1 MLPQNIRILREN
13 LYAGVFVFLLLSLAN
28 PFDVDTVHDNRSLFF
43 IAMGVLSTLVG
54 IVDGT
59 FSSYVLR
66 MPMDPHLPLATVHRN
81 TLVHYIINI
90 PVLTAVLVSYAGD
103 FFYDGPHRAWIND
116 QGFTLVNFLQ
126 YLNYVAVTSVFL
138 FIGTYVR
145 NRNWHLRHQLEE
157 VRTIN
162 ALLEERQKAI
172 AEQTEKED
180 ETIDNTPCEEVR
192 QCHLVGATGNSTLIL
207 PPSNIIY
214 VESMSNYANI
224 CYMESDE
231 VRQKMMRITLKQ
243 IMESIGGEP
252 FMVQC
257 HRAFIVNLNFVVSMS
272 NRNSAYQLQIF
283 GTDKPIPVSRNN
295 TSVVKEK
302 LLLNTETQRHRE

>member
-1 MLPQNIRILREN
+1 M
-13 LYAGVFVFLLLSLAN
+13 
-28 PFDVDTVHDNRSLFF
+28 
-43 IAMGVLSTLVG
+43 
-54 IVDGT
+54 
-59 FSSYVLR
+59 
-66 MPMDPHLPLATVHRN
+66 
-81 TLVHYIINI
+81 
-90 PVLTAVLVSYAGD
+90 
-103 FFYDGPHRAWIND
+103 
-116 QGFTLVNFLQ
+116 
-126 YLNYVAVTSVFL
+126 
-138 FIGTYVR
+138 R

-231 VRQKMMRITLKQ
+231 VRQKMMRITIKQ

-302 LLLNTETQRHRE
+302 LLLNTETQRHKE